1 MTPIPVIIDCDPGI
15 DDALALLLAAASPAL
30 DLRAVTVVAGN
41 QTLPRTLHNCLTVLD
56 YAGIRHVPVAAGAD
70 RPLVRDLL
78 TAGHVHGESGLGDL
92 RLPEPARRPEPVHAV
107 DLIARVLRA
116 ADAPVTLI
124 PVGPLTN
131 IALLLLTAPELHPR
145 IARIVLMGGSLGA
158 GNVTPAAEFNI
169 YVDPEAA
176 RIVFRSGLPLTMV
189 GLDVTH
195 QAPITPDHSA
205 GLRASGRR
213 VAGMAADLLDS
224 YGRFY
229 GPERR
234 RQGLPVHDALAVA
247 AVVEPALMTT
257 RPYYVDV
264 ETRGELTTGQTVAD
278 RRETAERPANVEV
291 AVGVDAERFAA
302 LLLDGLRAFP

>member
-1 MTPIPVIIDCDPGI
+1 MAPIPVIIDCDPGI
-15 DDALALLLAAASPAL
+15 DDALALLLAAASPVL
-30 DLRAVTVVAGN
+30 ELRAVTVVAGN
-41 QTLPRTLHNCLTVLD
+41 QTLPQTLRNCLTVLD

-92 RLPEPARRPEPVHAV
+92 RLPEPALRPEPVHAV
-107 DLIARVLRA
+107 DQIARVLRA

-131 IALLLLTAPELHPR
+131 IALLLLTALDLHSR
-145 IARIVLMGGSLGA
+145 I
-158 GNVTPAAEFNI
+158 
-169 YVDPEAA
+169 A

-195 QAPITPDHSA
+195 QALITPDHSA
-205 GLRASGRR
+205 NLRAGGRR
-213 VAGMAADLLDS
+213 VAAMAADLLDS

-264 ETRGELTTGQTVAD
+264 ETRGELTTGQTLAD
-278 RRETAERPANVEV
+278 RRAPAERPANVEV